1 MRRITS
7 HIIFLHIPKAGGT
20 TLRSILESQYAKCGV
35 FMIGED
41 INGDIKRFKTMSI
54 EEREQI
60 TLLMGHMSHGLCRY
74 FSAPSTYLTLL
85 RNPVER
91 VFSEYRFLSSNRQH
105 PLFEV
110 VHDLNFQ
117 EYLAIDPTRQ
127 GSNGQTRLL
136 SGIAYQE
143 ETGIPG
149 IHPIEKA
156 DFEIAMQNLKKFYPM
171 VGLLEKFDET
181 LMLWKQ
187 HLSWRL
193 PFYVKKNITIRADT
207 NLSESDTDL
216 INTKNRYD
224 LKLYHQATKM
234 LEEKLECQS
243 YLFMK
248 QLSLFKIMNKFYQKL
263 VT

>member
-1 MRRITS
+1 MPKITP
-7 HIIFLHIPKAGGT
+7 HVIFLHIPKAGGT

-41 INGDIKRFKTMSI
+41 INGDIKRFKTMSS
-54 EEREQI
+54 EERNQI
-60 TLLMGHMSHGLCRY
+60 TLLMGHMSHGLHRY

-105 PLFEV
+105 PLFKV
-110 VHDLNFQ
+110 VHGLNFQ

-127 GSNGQTRLL
+127 GCNGQTRLL

-143 ETGIPG
+143 EIGIPDIG
-149 IHPIEKA
+149 PIEKA
-156 DFEIAMQNLKKFYPM
+156 DFETAMQNLKKFYPM
-171 VGLLEKFDET
+171 VGLLEKIDET
-181 LMLWKQ
+181 LMLWRQ
-187 HLSWRL
+187 HLGWRF
-193 PFYVKKNITIRADT
+193 PFYVKKNITIRTDAKLSGADT
-207 NLSESDTDL
+207 ALINEKNQYDL
-216 INTKNRYD
+216 I
-224 LKLYHQATKM
+224 LYRQAMKM
-234 LEEKLECQS
+234 LEEKLDSQS

-263 VT
+263 VA